1 MNYKTSV
8 ALIFLLLFALS
19 LQAQVSWNI
28 RAGMTYSNISYE
40 RDGNKANT
48 ESIPGV
54 SLGLGVNLPIW
65 GALSLEPGI
74 QYVKRGFRAP
84 GEGQIGWGTKFK
96 ARASYLEL
104 PIGAVYSPQVG
115 PGKLHLAAGP
125 YIGYGMGG
133 KWDSDGMVIVGDIAF
148 EGSGDL
154 FFKNDGFEGGKRTN
168 SYSYAKP
175 WDYGLN
181 LKAGYTFMKH
191 YGLNLVFQQ
200 GLANLHQKFGD
211 YKPDGSL
218 RNKSFGIE
226 LNYNF

>member
-148 EGSGDL
+148 EGSG
-154 FFKNDGFEGGKRTN
+154 
-168 SYSYAKP
+168 
-175 WDYGLN
+175 
-181 LKAGYTFMKH
+181 
-191 YGLNLVFQQ
+191 
-200 GLANLHQKFGD
+200 
-211 YKPDGSL
+211 
-218 RNKSFGIE
+218 
-226 LNYNF
+226 